1 MTSGGPLHLKCL
13 LVLLLSPPFALV
25 PPAAAHAANT
35 IVFAAASLKDA
46 FDEAAQRFDADT
58 GNRTTISY
66 GASSALARQIEHG
79 APADIFVSADAEWM
93 DYLDERKLIRTESR
107 VNLLSN
113 RLVLISPVASAIGI
127 RIEHGFP
134 IAGTLGRDRLAMADP
149 DHVPAGKY
157 GRAAL
162 ESLGVWTL
170 VSGKIAR
177 SENVRAA
184 LALVARG
191 EAPLGIVY
199 RSDALAE
206 RKVRIVDEFPASS
219 HPRIV
224 YPAALTA
231 ASRSASA
238 PGLLAFLRA
247 PAVRAI
253 WLRHGFTVLD

>member
-1 MTSGGPLHLKCL
+1 MRLKCL
-13 LVLLLSPPFALV
+13 LAGLLSLPLAVV
-25 PPAAAHAANT
+25 PSVAASAAGT
-35 IVFAAASLKDA
+35 TVFAAASLKGALDDA
-46 FDEAAQRFDADT
+46 ARRFDAET

-93 DYLDERKLIRTESR
+93 DYLAERRLIRTASR

-113 RLVLISPVASAIGI
+113 RLVLISPAASAIRI

-134 IAGTLGRDRLAMADP
+134 LAGTLGRDRLAMADP

-162 ESLGVWTL
+162 ESLGVWAS

-206 RKVRIVDEFPASS
+206 RKVRIVAEFPVSS

-224 YPAALTA
+224 YPAALTVASQSA
-231 ASRSASA
+231 AA

-247 PAVRAI
+247 SAARAI
-253 WLRHGFTVLD
+253 WLKHGFTVLD

>member
-1 MTSGGPLHLKCL
+1 LRLKRL
-13 LVLLLSPPFALV
+13 LAGLLSLPLAVV
-25 PPAAAHAANT
+25 PSVAANAAGT
-35 IVFAAASLKDA
+35 TVFAAASLKDA
-46 FDEAAQRFDADT
+46 LDDAARRFDAET

-93 DYLDERKLIRTESR
+93 DYLAERRLIRTASR

-113 RLVLISPVASAIGI
+113 RLVLISPAASAIRI

-134 IAGTLGRDRLAMADP
+134 LAGTLGRERLAMADP

-162 ESLGVWTL
+162 ESLGVWAS

-184 LALVARG
+184 LVLVARG

-199 RSDALAE
+199 RTDALAE
-206 RKVRIVDEFPASS
+206 RKVRIVDEFPVLS
-219 HPRIV
+219 HARIV

-231 ASRSASA
+231 ASRSAA
-238 PGLLAFLRA
+238 ALGLLAFLRA

-253 WLRHGFTVLD
+253 WLKYGFTVLD

>member
-1 MTSGGPLHLKCL
+1 MKYL
-13 LVLLLSPPFALV
+13 LAGLLLLPLAPV
-25 PPAAAHAANT
+25 PSAAADAAGVT
-35 IVFAAASLKDA
+35 VFAAASLKDA
-46 FDEAAQRFDADT
+46 LDEASRRFDVAT

-66 GASSALARQIEHG
+66 GASSALALQIEHG
-79 APADIFVSADAEWM
+79 APADIFASADADWM
-93 DYLDERKLIRTESR
+93 DYLQERKLIRTESR

-113 RLVLISPVASAIGI
+113 RLALISPAASAIRIGI
-127 RIEHGFP
+127 SPGFP
-134 IAGTLGRDRLAMADP
+134 LARVLGSDRLAMADP

-162 ESLGVWTL
+162 ESLGVWTS
-170 VSGKIAR
+170 VAAKVAR

-199 RSDALAE
+199 SSDALAE
-206 RKVRIVDEFPASS
+206 RKVRIVDEFPVSS

-231 ASRSASA
+231 ASRSAAASR
-238 PGLLAFLRA
+238 LLVFLRA
-247 PAVRAI
+247 PAARAV
-253 WLRHGFTVLD
+253 WLKHGFTVPD